1 MDANVAVSQFTGAA
15 MVVLVIQWIKASPYF
30 PWLSAEGQIVRKRF
44 VAAIA
49 AITVHT
55 GIHFV
60 WAPGTG
66 EVWRQI
72 VINLPTP
79 WVMIVTVW
87 HWFGQFAMQET
98 IYQATSN
105 KAIAVPTLPSAPKP

>member
-15 MVVLVIQWIKASPYF
+15 IVVFIMNQVKAAPWF
-30 PWLSAEGQIVRKRF
+30 PWLGKEGQVLRKRF
-44 VAAIA
+44 VAVLA

-55 GIHFV
+55 GIHFI
-60 WAPGTG
+60 WNPGTG

-72 VINLPTP
+72 VINLPAP
-79 WVMIVTVW
+79 WVMVVTMW

-105 KAIAVPTLPSAPKP
+105 KVAPPKP